1 MQFFLW
7 VLTAALLGWMAFPIL
22 YRLFPGL
29 ADRGYS
35 FARALGLLIW
45 GYIHWLLGVLGFS
58 RNDLGGLAAALA
70 LTLTLAGVVLWR
82 GNRKEFTAWVRQHL
96 SLILT
101 VEVLFL
107 LAFGG
112 WTWIRALNPAIVGT
126 EKPMELAFIN
136 AILRS
141 PDLPPHDPWL
151 SGYSISYYYFGY
163 LMVAMLAKLT
173 GTAGPVAFNL
183 GVALTFGLTALGS
196 YGVVYNLSRGLFRRR
211 EQAVLPAL
219 LGPIFTLIVSNWEGF
234 LHLLHSRGIFWDPGQ
249 GGQPTSAF
257 WSWLGIK
264 DLVNPPTGNS
274 FGHWWWWRAS
284 RVIMDTDFVG
294 GSREVIS
301 EFPFFSYLLG
311 DLHPHVL
318 AMPFALLVVGA
329 AYGFYLIS
337 DRGGFRWLGLVPL
350 QLSPLYF
357 MVLAW
362 LTGALGFLNTWDFP
376 IYVAL
381 VSGVYTLKRLQ
392 AAGRFRLGGALKDF
406 LALAVPLGLTG
417 IVLYF
422 PFYLSFSSQAGG
434 VIPNA
439 LYITQG
445 RQLWVMF
452 GPLLIPL
459 LIYTLA
465 QVWEHRD
472 QVRPGRSALLMG
484 GLLVVLLALS
494 TGLVFSLA
502 VLPPH
507 GQYGSLEQLFL
518 SAVGGES
525 LMGVVQ
531 EGLRRR
537 IVFPGTWLTLAGLG
551 TLTLALLTD
560 LAPRDRSETAPPASG
575 PGGRFVM
582 VLALGGM
589 LLVLIPEFVFLR
601 DLFGYRINT
610 IFKFY
615 FQAWIFWSLAAAFGI
630 LFVLRRA
637 SFGWTT
643 AGFILIT
650 AAVGL
655 GLFYPVLALPS
666 KTNDFHREG
675 GPTLDGSVY
684 FESFRPEDALAAD
697 WLQDQPLGV
706 IAEAVGGSY
715 SASHARMATYSG
727 LPTVLGWDFHEIQW
741 RGGGE
746 LVYPRKDDL
755 AVLYCTDD
763 WTKAEE
769 IIEKYQ
775 IRYLVVGPVEFTTYT
790 AGENLCPTG
799 LIEGKF
805 RQHLELAYAN
815 EKVSIYTP
823 E

>member
-1 MQFFLW
+1 MTFFLW
-7 VLTAALLGWMAFPIL
+7 LLTTYLLGWMVFPIF
-22 YRLFPGL
+22 YRLFPAL

-35 FARALGLLIW
+35 FSKALGLLTW
-45 GYIHWLLGVLGFS
+45 GYLHWLLGVLGFS
-58 RNDLGGLAAALA
+58 SNDLGGLIAALA
-70 LTLTLAGVVLWR
+70 LTLAAGGLVLWR
-82 GNRKEFTAWVRQHL
+82 SSRRQLGAWIQEHL

-101 VEVLFL
+101 VDVLFVI
-107 LAFGG
+107 AFGA
-112 WTWIRALNPAIVGT
+112 WAWIRALNPAIVGT

-141 PDLPPHDPWL
+141 PALPPHDPWL

-183 GVALTFGLTALGS
+183 GVSLIFGLTALGS
-196 YGVVYNLSRGLFRRR
+196 YGVVYNLTVEFFEKRR
-211 EQAVLPAL
+211 QALLPAV
-219 LGPIFTLIVSNWEGF
+219 LGPIFILIVSNWEGF
-234 LHLLHSRGIFWDPGQ
+234 LHLLHARGFLWDAGPQ
-249 GGQPTSAF
+249 GQPTSAF

-318 AMPFALLVVGA
+318 AMPFALLVIGA
-329 AYGFYLIS
+329 AYGLY
-337 DRGGFRWLGLVPL
+337 RGTDQGSFRWLGLVPL
-350 QLSPLYF
+350 ELAPLYF
-357 MVLAW
+357 WVLAW

-381 VSGVYTLKRLQ
+381 ISGVYTVKRLQ
-392 AAGRFRLGGALKDF
+392 AEEGFRLGRTLKDF
-406 LALAVPLGLTG
+406 LSLAVPLGLTG
-417 IVLYF
+417 IVLYL

-439 LYITQG
+439 LYITKG

-459 LIYTLA
+459 LIYTLS
-465 QVWEHRD
+465 QVWEHRER
-472 QVRPGRSALLMG
+472 VRPVRSALLIT
-484 GLLVVLLALS
+484 GLLALLLALS
-494 TGLVFSLA
+494 TGLALSLA

-518 SAVGGES
+518 SSVSGDS
-525 LMGVVQ
+525 LIAVVQ
-531 EGLRRR
+531 EGLLRR
-537 IVFPGTWLTLAGLG
+537 IEFPGTWLTLSALG
-551 TLTLALLTD
+551 ILTLALLID
-560 LAPRDRSETAPPASG
+560 LTPRDRSEVAPPRLG
-575 PGGRFVM
+575 PGGRFVL
-582 VLALGGM
+582 VLITGGM
-589 LLVLIPEFVFLR
+589 LLVLAPEFVFLR

-615 FQAWIFWSLAAAFGI
+615 FQAWIFWSLAAAYGTLFI
-630 LFVLRRA
+630 LRKA
-637 SFGWTT
+637 PFGWT
-643 AGFILIT
+643 AVGSLLIA

-655 GLFYPVLALPS
+655 GLFYPMLALPS
-666 KTNDFHREG
+666 KTNQFQREG

-684 FESFRPEDALAAD
+684 FETFRPEDAQAAD
-697 WLQDQPLGV
+697 WLKEQPLGV

-715 SASHARMATYSG
+715 SSSHARMATYTG
-727 LPTVLGWDFHEIQW
+727 LPAVLGWDFHEIQW

-746 LVYPRKDDL
+746 LVYPRRDDI

-763 WTKAEE
+763 WAKAEE
-769 IIEKYQ
+769 IISRYQ
-775 IRYLVVGPVEFTTYT
+775 IRYLVVGPVERSTYT
-790 AGENLCPTG
+790 AGENLCPGG
-799 LIEGKF
+799 LNEGKF
-805 RQHLELAYAN
+805 RRHLELAFAN
-815 EKVSIYTP
+815 QKVSIYTT